1 MSSMLSILLQLNLEL
16 AVAARYQ
23 LQKSFG
29 RRISLAHSDSSK
41 VKENGNAVQP
51 EKETQ
56 MKTAVVGRKIP
67 ATAALLFAA
76 ICIFYLAAASS

>member
-1 MSSMLSILLQLNLEL
+1 MGTACSGNLPPIKILSSFWLILN
-16 AVAARYQ
+16 AARYQ

-56 MKTAVVGRKIP
+56 INTTRLTGGVDLLKLLWRALKI
-67 ATAALLFAA
+67 T
-76 ICIFYLAAASS
+76 